1 MKNAES
7 ETITQTC
14 NNNLKKQQISL
25 VVIRLEIDDLN
36 KAATSTQQNIEEEFL
51 ASKAYFDKK
60 FNSEDISNISNR
72 NIFDIFSYNCKFYY

>member
-7 ETITQTC
+7 ETITKTC

>member
-7 ETITQTC
+7 ETITKTC
-14 NNNLKKQQISL
+14 NINLKKQQISL

-72 NIFDIFSYNCKFYY
+72 NIFDIFSYNCKF